1 MKNTYFYALSLFF
14 LCCSCGSEGENDL
27 IYRYAL
33 ETNKVEKY
41 RLNTQENDAT
51 FQYEYWSLTDSLP
64 LYDLNYVSDK
74 EQLLLKGKTFLDAN
88 EAYNSGSFQFKIFQ
102 IKRSNTA
109 IRTLVFNKNYGLLAS
124 LGFGANFIFS
134 KDSLTPKI
142 KELTFK
148 KIFRSINNIRVY
160 ENKATAL

>member
-41 RLNTQENDAT
+41 RLNTQENDAALH
-51 FQYEYWSLTDSLP
+51 YEYRSLNDSLL
-64 LYDLNYVSDK
+64 LYNLSYIIDK
-74 EQLLLKGKTFLDAN
+74 EQLQLKAKTFLDAKEN
-88 EAYNSGSFQFKIFQ
+88 YNSGSFKFKIFQ
-102 IKRSNTA
+102 IKRSNTD

-124 LGFGANFIFS
+124 LGFGENFIFS

-148 KIFRSINNIRVY
+148 KIFRSINNLRA
-160 ENKATAL
+160 E